1 MMLARAVDDFVS
13 SLATERGFSPNT
25 IKAYTSDLAALV
37 RFLASH
43 GVEETSQLTLENLRD
58 WLWQSTETGLAK
70 SSIARRA
77 ASARAF
83 TSWMRRMGITDSDEG
98 SRLKSPKAEKSL
110 PRVVT
115 AGSLDEIFETL
126 NTRAATDDPGAIRDL
141 AIIELLY
148 ASGMRVSELVGI
160 DVNDLDLDRLTA
172 LVTGKGN
179 KQRVV
184 PFGTPAAN
192 AVADYLTRAR
202 PALLGAHEPTST
214 LFLGA
219 RGGRMNPRAIYQ
231 LVASLLAEIPGAGPI
246 GPHTLRHTEATHL
259 LDGGADLRIVQ
270 EMLGHAS
277 LGTTQIYTHVST
289 ERLRQTYEQAH
300 PRA

>member
-1 MMLARAVDDFVS
+1 MQIARAVDDFVA
-13 SLATERGFSPNT
+13 SLASERGFSPHT
-25 IKAYTSDLAALV
+25 IKAYRSDLAALTL
-37 RFLASH
+37 FLLSAKC
-43 GVEETSQLTLENLRD
+43 EDTSQIDLDNLRD
-58 WLWQSTETGLAK
+58 WLWTSTESGLAK
-70 SSIARRA
+70 TSISRRA

-83 TSWMRRMGITDSDEG
+83 TSWLRRMGITPTDAG
-98 SRLKSPKAEKSL
+98 TRLKSPKGEKAL

-115 AGSLDEIFETL
+115 SGALDDIFTSLS
-126 NTRAATDDPGAIRDL
+126 TRAATGEPGPIRDL

-148 ASGMRVSELVGI
+148 ASGIRVSELVGLNRS
-160 DVNDLDLDRLTA
+160 DVDLDRLT
-172 LVTGKGN
+172 LMVTGKGN

-192 AVADYLTRAR
+192 ALADYLTRSR
-202 PALLGAHEPTST
+202 PALVTGQDTGDA

-219 RGGRMNPRAIYQ
+219 RGARLNVRSVYQ
-231 LVASLLAEIPGAGPI
+231 LVASLLVDIPGAGPI
-246 GPHTLRHTEATHL
+246 GPHTLRHSAATHL

-270 EMLGHAS
+270 EMLGHSS

>member
-1 MMLARAVDDFVS
+1 MLTARAVDDFVS

-25 IKAYTSDLAALV
+25 IKAYSSDLATLV
-37 RFLASH
+37 NFLASR
-43 GVEETSQLTLENLRD
+43 GIEETGELELESLRD
-58 WLWQSTETGLAK
+58 WLWKSTEEGLAK
-70 SSIARRA
+70 ASITRRA

-83 TSWMRRMGITDSDEG
+83 TSWMRRMGITSTDAG

-115 AGSLDEIFETL
+115 SASLEEIFDAL
-126 NTRAATDDPGAIRDL
+126 SHRAATDDPGAIRDL

-148 ASGMRVSELVGI
+148 ASGMRVSELIGLDI
-160 DVNDLDLDRLTA
+160 NDLDLDRLTA

-192 AVADYLTRAR
+192 AIADYLTRAR
-202 PALLGAHEPTST
+202 PALLSQKATT
-214 LFLGA
+214 TALFLGA
-219 RGGRMNPRAIYQ
+219 RGGRMNARSVYQ

-246 GPHTLRHTEATHL
+246 GPHTLRHTAATHL

-289 ERLRQTYEQAH
+289 ERLRQSYEQAH

>member
-1 MMLARAVDDFVS
+1 MLIEKAVDDFVG
-13 SLATERGFSPNT
+13 SLATERGFSLNT
-25 IKAYTSDLAALV
+25 IKAYSSDLSA
-37 RFLASH
+37 
-43 GVEETSQLTLENLRD
+43 LTLHLAGNGTEDTAQLDLEQLRD
-58 WLWQSTETGLAK
+58 WLWKSSEEGLAK
-70 SSIARRA
+70 ASISRRA

-83 TSWMRRMGITDSDEG
+83 TAWMRRMGITQTDPG
-98 SRLKSPKAEKSL
+98 SRLKSPKADKTL

-115 AGSLDEIFETL
+115 ATALDDIFTTL
-126 NTRAATDDPGAIRDL
+126 STRADTNDPVAIRDL
-141 AIIELLY
+141 AIVELLY
-148 ASGMRVSELVGI
+148 ASGMRVSELVGL
-160 DVNDLDLDRLTA
+160 NQADLDLDRHTA

-184 PFGTPAAN
+184 PFGTPAAT
-192 AVADYLTRAR
+192 ALADYITRSR
-202 PALLGAHEPTST
+202 PALRDDSAPTDV

-219 RGGRMNPRAIYQ
+219 RGKALNTRTVYQ

-246 GPHTLRHTEATHL
+246 GPHTLRHTAATHL

-270 EMLGHAS
+270 ELLGHSS

-289 ERLRQTYEQAH
+289 ERLRQSYEQAH

>member
-1 MMLARAVDDFVS
+1 MLIARAIEDFVS
-13 SLATERGFSPNT
+13 SLATERGFSPHT
-25 IKAYTSDLAALV
+25 IKAYSSDLATLV
-37 RFLASH
+37 NFLASH
-43 GVEETSQLTLENLRD
+43 GVEETSQLALDNLRD
-58 WLWQSTETGLAK
+58 WLWQSTEQGLSK

-83 TSWMRRMGITDSDEG
+83 TSWMRRMGITDTDEG

-115 AGSLDEIFETL
+115 PGSLDDIFDTL
-126 NTRAATDDPGAIRDL
+126 QARAATDDPAAIRDL
-141 AIIELLY
+141 AVIELLY
-148 ASGMRVSELVGI
+148 ASGMRVSELVNLG
-160 DVNDLDLDRLTA
+160 VNDVDLDRLTA

-192 AVADYLTRAR
+192 AIADYLTRAR
-202 PALLGAHEPTST
+202 PALLGQREPTSS

-219 RGGRMNPRAIYQ
+219 RGGRMNPRSIYQ

-246 GPHTLRHTEATHL
+246 GPHTLRHTAATHL